1 MSNEKQVM
9 TNKEKALRQM
19 DVAFGFLDQVSCK
32 GADLDNM
39 ARARELFRSVWN
51 LLHAPDEPEKEVKQ
65 DG

>member
-1 MSNEKQVM
+1 MEKNEKKP

>member
-1 MSNEKQVM
+1 MSNDKKVL

-19 DVAFGFLDQVSCK
+19 DIGFGFLDQVSCK

-39 ARARELFRSVWN
+39 ARARELFRSAWN
-51 LLHAPDEPEKEVKQ
+51 LLHTPDQPETEVKQ

>member
-51 LLHAPDEPEKEVKQ
+51 LLHTPDEPEKEVKQ